1 MKISASKIIK
11 SWLTKLKPNKSK
23 NYLNKYTI
31 SIVAVFIFVI
41 LILFYF
47 LRPIYFDYTN
57 NKKILENKVNKTFEL
72 KTNFNEN
79 ISYKVFPTPRIL
91 VENANINFINT
102 DKKKIKI
109 KKLYILISPLNLSNF
124 EKIKFKK
131 ILIKSENI
139 ELHPENFKKY
149 FKYLTIR
156 KNKTFVIKN
165 SDFYFIDAQ
174 GNKVIFKELNF
185 NEKFT
190 KKIHQIDSSFNF
202 AENKVNINFSNY
214 IGSQKNLKINIP
226 SLKQSLDIK
235 FDKNSNLNFA
245 LGELKLRLLETLIL
259 LNFEGKQ
266 EFKIYNSFLRNKF
279 INSKIKGKIS
289 FKNNFYFN
297 LDLGINRIDL
307 RKLLLTYPIFKGEGI
322 SKKINGKLNIKNK
335 STNSFF
341 GNINDS
347 TMSLIFENG
356 DIKIKD
362 LSAQIMGN
370 SQIKSNISF
379 LQNNKKPII
388 KFSINFFTKDPV
400 KFFRK
405 FGIYKFDKSLVSFN
419 INGNIDVKSKKI
431 NLKEVIKNNNEK
443 INNKEILI
451 IEKAFNN
458 FVLNE
463 GIIGIFDFFKIKKF
477 IKEIY

>member
-1 MKISASKIIK
+1 M
-11 SWLTKLKPNKSK
+11 
-23 NYLNKYTI
+23 
-31 SIVAVFIFVI
+31 
-41 LILFYF
+41 
-47 LRPIYFDYTN
+47 
-57 NKKILENKVNKTFEL
+57 
-72 KTNFNEN
+72 
-79 ISYKVFPTPRIL
+79 
-91 VENANINFINT
+91 
-102 DKKKIKI
+102 
-109 KKLYILISPLNLSNF
+109 
-124 EKIKFKK
+124 
-131 ILIKSENI
+131 
-139 ELHPENFKKY
+139 
-149 FKYLTIR
+149 
-156 KNKTFVIKN
+156 
-165 SDFYFIDAQ
+165 
-174 GNKVIFKELNF
+174 
-185 NEKFT
+185 
-190 KKIHQIDSSFNF
+190 
-202 AENKVNINFSNY
+202 
-214 IGSQKNLKINIP
+214 
-226 SLKQSLDIK
+226 
-235 FDKNSNLNFA
+235 
-245 LGELKLRLLETLIL
+245 GELKLRLLETLIL

-431 NLKEVIKNNNEK
+431 NLREVIKNNNEK

-451 IEKAFNN
+451 IERAFNN